1 MVIALEI
8 LLGKKRSKAVDQRI
22 TPPVHGLD
30 VRNSV
35 MKNRYQ
41 FTDGSRLT
49 LRRELE
55 DAAAAFSCR

>member
-1 MVIALEI
+1 MEI
-8 LLGKKRSKAVDQRI
+8 LLVKKRSKAGYQRM
-22 TPPVHGLD
+22 TPPAHGLD

-35 MKNRYQ
+35 MKDRFQ

-55 DAAAAFSCR
+55 HAALDFS